1 MYEIT
6 IVNES
11 WGYIEHLIYFY
22 RRDTVLGI
30 KSTPTRQRAGASCRV
45 TRIGEGWTN
54 VILPEGTGRRNRIA
68 AGKQGSTRQ
77 CVLQQGTSGSC
88 RRTVGSR
95 LGNQC
100 KNLHVYIIYMYKT
113 GRCPVGRA
121 RCQRIPLANVLSWR
135 KPRAQKRKR
144 GSIMQRAL
152 ERCIDCGNC

>member
-11 WGYIEHLIYFY
+11 WEYIEHLIYFY
-22 RRDTVLGI
+22 QRYTVLGI
-30 KSTPTRQRAGASCRV
+30 KSTPTRRRAGASCRV

-54 VILPEGTGRRNRIA
+54 VILPEGTGRNRIA

-88 RRTVGSR
+88 RRTVEVVSETSVRTYTYTLYTCIKQDGVLWGAPAAS
-95 LGNQC
+95 
-100 KNLHVYIIYMYKT
+100 VF
-113 GRCPVGRA
+113 
-121 RCQRIPLANVLSWR
+121 LANVLSWR

-144 GSIMQRAL
+144 GSIIQRVL
-152 ERCIDCGNC
+152 ERCIDCRNC